1 MSLDYEVKKIIE
13 DILSVYHNFDEIDID
28 TPLTGLPLEID
39 PHEMVYIVLELMEKY
54 NITFDINDFEN
65 YKFNTIR
72 GIINAVKRHVVN

>member
-28 TPLTGLPLEID
+28 IPLTGLPLEID